1 MRRVRIKPSKST
13 SLITMIAGIFMI
25 GFGIMEAIPAS
36 GDLGILFT
44 LMVVAITAYSAFNAF
59 SDRGL
64 ATQEI
69 EIEDAGDSDMVHDDV
84 ADRLE
89 RLKSL
94 RMDGLI
100 TEEEYQRK
108 EARSSKHFEAWSND
122 AA

>member
-1 MRRVRIKPSKST
+1 MRRVRIKPGKGT
-13 SLITMIAGIFMI
+13 SFITMIGGIFMI
-25 GFGIMEAIPAS
+25 GFGITEAIPTF
-36 GDLGILFT
+36 GNFGVLWT
-44 LMVVAITAYSAFNAF
+44 LMAFAITAYSAFNAF

-69 EIEDAGDSDMVHDDV
+69 EVEDSSDSDMAQTDV

-108 EARSSKHFEAWSND
+108 RNEIVKAL
-122 AA
+122 

>member
-108 EARSSKHFEAWSND
+108 RNEIVKAL
-122 AA
+122 